1 MKAVKTA
8 CTKHYQLVGDGPP
21 DVPLDLRRGVPQGKH
36 LAQVHQDLAEDGGG
50 AGGVDVLVLVLVAG
64 LLLVD
69 ADLEELEVILEK
81 IRKRVKL

>member
-1 MKAVKTA
+1 M
-8 CTKHYQLVGDGPP
+8 HYQLVGDGPP
-21 DVPLDLRRGVPQGKH
+21 NVPLDLHRGVPQGKH

-50 AGGVDVLVLVLVAG
+50 AGGVDVLVLVAG